1 MVITCP
7 CIAMN
12 AAHTN
17 DQYIIRGDD
26 MKINDRVAFTGA
38 VIRRTM
44 HNPITVAM
52 RGTVL
57 HIDGRVARVDC
68 GQSFPDHPTGIRW
81 IPVANLTTLPELP

>member
-1 MVITCP
+1 
-7 CIAMN
+7 
-12 AAHTN
+12 
-17 DQYIIRGDD
+17 
-26 MKINDRVAFTGA
+26 
-38 VIRRTM
+38 
-44 HNPITVAM
+44 M